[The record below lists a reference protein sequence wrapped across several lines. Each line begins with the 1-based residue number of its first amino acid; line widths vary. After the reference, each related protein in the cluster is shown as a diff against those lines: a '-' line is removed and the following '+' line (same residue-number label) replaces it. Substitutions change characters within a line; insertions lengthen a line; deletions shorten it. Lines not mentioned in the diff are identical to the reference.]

1 MAAKSTQVS
10 KQDLLCGSLGSTTIE
25 LRLGRRRL
33 KPTRD
38 TAKFQKLCHA
48 IPYVLLH
55 ASDKTKGELM
65 ARTEAMP
72 NKQSDKIRYHN
83 KTQQAPILELPGQY
97 LAP

>member
-10 KQDLLCGSLGSTTIE
+10 KQDLLCGSLGSTNIE
-25 LRLGRRRL
+25 LWLRRRRL

-38 TAKFQKLCHA
+38 TAKFRKLCHA

-55 ASDKTKGELM
+55 GSDKTKGEFI
-65 ARTEAMP
+65 ARAEAMP
-72 NKQSDKIRYHN
+72 NKESDKIRYHN
-83 KTQQAPILELPGQY
+83 KAQQAPILELPGQY